1 MLKKDMKERQRQERE
16 LNVIIRGIPENN
28 KEKMHQTM
36 SDLLLAARASF
47 NFSATNSAYR
57 MGKASAEL
65 KVNKCTRSVKLVL
78 ATRQQKSELFG
89 IWKQLRQNQKYEKVN
104 IQLDMDDDDMLKLRE
119 VQQLHAMAKGV
130 KDVTSSIKGFNLVLN
145 GRVYERKEFDNLP
158 HGLSRENGST
168 LKTPGIPRHSK
179 ATVAHSAICTQ
190 LKPPTRREE
199 TNSNE
204 HMYAQVMTEV
214 CHANLDLLS
223 E

>member
-57 MGKASAEL
+57 MGKASADL
-65 KVNKCTRSVKLVL
+65 KVNKRTRSVKLVL

-104 IQLDMDDDDMLKLRE
+104 IQLDMDDDHMLKLRE

-168 LKTPGIPRHSK
+168 LKTPDGMAFQGHCSPFSNMYPAETTDKEGRNKLKRTH
-179 ATVAHSAICTQ
+179 VCT
-190 LKPPTRREE
+190 
-199 TNSNE
+199 SNDRGVSR
-204 HMYAQVMTEV
+204 QP
-214 CHANLDLLS
+214 
-223 E
+223 